1 MINNKQHNIN
11 KNGHRIFFILI
22 LCLFGFCLVQA
33 MQAPRKKHKKR
44 PKGERVYLLHA
55 DELRYDMFGRNPDA
69 QIVKGKVSFM
79 HQGGHLTC
87 DSAYFYQ
94 GTNSVKAFGHVH
106 YRQGDTLSLTC
117 ERAEYDGMM
126 QMMHARRNVVLH
138 HRRQT
143 LKTDSLDFDRLYN
156 MANFFDGGTL
166 IDGKDRLVSDWGEYH
181 TETREAKFVFNV
193 KLRSGKD
200 VVTTDTLYYD
210 VPTSTAHMVGPS
222 KIVSG
227 SSVVH
232 TADGYYDTKT
242 DKAKLFGRSTLV
254 DKDKSITGDSLYYVK
269 NGESTGYGNVV
280 YVDKKNKNSLTC
292 NYLRY
297 NEKTGMGFATKRPV
311 AIDYSQKDTLWMH
324 SDTMRIYTFN
334 INTDSVYRKVHAYPH
349 VRAFRNDMQAICDSL
364 VFNSKDSCMTMYKD
378 PVIWNA
384 NRQMLGEEIRA
395 YMADSTIRFA
405 HVIGQALSI
414 EQMPDSVHYNQIT
427 SSEMKSYFEK
437 GEMKMTEA
445 IGNVQ
450 TVYYM
455 TNDKDSSLVG
465 LNYLETDTMRMYL
478 GAARKLDKIWT
489 NKFTSTMY
497 PITQV
502 PPAKY
507 KLPNFAW
514 FEDLRPKDKNDI
526 FVWRGKS
533 SGTELKS
540 IKRHEA
546 PLQSLKKE
554 SLKKDK
560 EKDEAETA
568 SGKTDKEASKTAPK
582 KTDKE
587 ASKTAPKKT
596 VRAASRKISKVAPK
610 VTKKNKR
617 K

>member
-280 YVDKKNKNSLTC
+280 YVDKKNKNTLTC

-514 FEDLRPKDKNDI
+514 FEDLRPTDKNDI

-554 SLKKDK
+554 SLKEDK
-560 EKDEAETA
+560 EKAEAETA
-568 SGKTDKEASKTAPK
+568 SGKTDKEAFKSAVRTAPK
-582 KTDKE
+582 K
-587 ASKTAPKKT
+587 A
-596 VRAASRKISKVAPK
+596 VRTASRKNSKVAPK

>member
-44 PKGERVYLLHA
+44 PEGERVYLLHA

-87 DSAYFYQ
+87 DSAYFHQ

-514 FEDLRPKDKNDI
+514 FEDLRPTDKNDI

-554 SLKKDK
+554 PLKEDK
-560 EKDEAETA
+560 EKAEAETA
-568 SGKTDKEASKTAPK
+568 SGKTDKEASKS
-582 KTDKE
+582 

-596 VRAASRKISKVAPK
+596 VRAASRKTSKVAPK

>member
-44 PKGERVYLLHA
+44 PEGERVYLLHA
-55 DELRYDMFGRNPDA
+55 DELRYDMFGRTPDA

-200 VVTTDTLYYD
+200 VVTTDTLFYD

-324 SDTMRIYTFN
+324 SDTMRIYTYH

-514 FEDLRPKDKNDI
+514 FEDLRPTDKNDI

-554 SLKKDK
+554 PLKEDK
-560 EKDEAETA
+560 EKAEAETA
-568 SGKTDKEASKTAPK
+568 SGKTDKEASKS
-582 KTDKE
+582 

>member
-44 PKGERVYLLHA
+44 PEGERVYLLHA
-55 DELRYDMFGRNPDA
+55 DELRYDMFGRTPDA

-232 TADGYYDTKT
+232 TADGYYDTRT

-514 FEDLRPKDKNDI
+514 FEDLRPTDKNDI

-554 SLKKDK
+554 PLKEDK
-560 EKDEAETA
+560 EKAEAETA
-568 SGKTDKEASKTAPK
+568 SGKTDKEASKS
-582 KTDKE
+582 

-596 VRAASRKISKVAPK
+596 VCAASRKISKVAPK

>member
-44 PKGERVYLLHA
+44 PEGERVYLLHA

-378 PVIWNA
+378 PIIWNA

-514 FEDLRPKDKNDI
+514 FEDLRPTDKNDI

-554 SLKKDK
+554 PLKEDK
-560 EKDEAETA
+560 EKAEAETA
-568 SGKTDKEASKTAPK
+568 SGKTDKEASKS
-582 KTDKE
+582 
-587 ASKTAPKKT
+587 ASKTAPKKA
-596 VRAASRKISKVAPK
+596 VRAASRKTSKVAPK

>member
-44 PKGERVYLLHA
+44 PEGERVYLLHA

-514 FEDLRPKDKNDI
+514 FEDLRPTDKNDI

-540 IKRHEA
+540 FKRHEA

-554 SLKKDK
+554 PLKEDK
-560 EKDEAETA
+560 EKAEAEAA
-568 SGKTDKEASKTAPK
+568 SEKTA
-582 KTDKE
+582 
-587 ASKTAPKKT
+587 
-596 VRAASRKISKVAPK
+596 KVAPK

>member
-33 MQAPRKKHKKR
+33 MQAPKKKNKKR
-44 PKGERVYLLHA
+44 PEGERVYLLHA

-227 SSVVH
+227 SSVVN

-324 SDTMRIYTFN
+324 SDTMRIYTYH

-514 FEDLRPKDKNDI
+514 FEDLRPTDKNDI

-554 SLKKDK
+554 PLKEDK
-560 EKDEAETA
+560 EKAEAEAA
-568 SGKTDKEASKTAPK
+568 SEKTA
-582 KTDKE
+582 
-587 ASKTAPKKT
+587 
-596 VRAASRKISKVAPK
+596 KVAPK

>member
-44 PKGERVYLLHA
+44 PEGERVYLLHA

-554 SLKKDK
+554 PLKEDK
-560 EKDEAETA
+560 EKAEAETA
-568 SGKTDKEASKTAPK
+568 SGKTDKEASKS
-582 KTDKE
+582 

-596 VRAASRKISKVAPK
+596 VCAASRKTSKVAPK

>member
-465 LNYLETDTMRMYL
+465 LNYLETDTMRMDL

-514 FEDLRPKDKNDI
+514 FEDLRPTDKNDI

-554 SLKKDK
+554 SLKENK
-560 EKDEAETA
+560 EKAEAETA
-568 SGKTDKEASKTAPK
+568 SGKTAKEASKSASKTAPK
-582 KTDKE
+582 K
-587 ASKTAPKKT
+587 A
-596 VRAASRKISKVAPK
+596 VRAVSRKTSKVAPK

>member
-44 PKGERVYLLHA
+44 PEGERVYLLHA

-280 YVDKKNKNSLTC
+280 YVDKRNKNSLTC

-297 NEKTGMGFATKRPV
+297 NEKTGMGFASKRPV

-514 FEDLRPKDKNDI
+514 FEDLRPTDKNDI

-554 SLKKDK
+554 SLKEDR
-560 EKDEAETA
+560 EKAEAETA
-568 SGKTDKEASKTAPK
+568 SGKTDKEASKS
-582 KTDKE
+582 
-587 ASKTAPKKT
+587 ASKTAPKKA
-596 VRAASRKISKVAPK
+596 VRAASGKNSKVAPK

>member
-33 MQAPRKKHKKR
+33 MQAPKKKTKKR
-44 PKGERVYLLHA
+44 PEGERVYLLHA

-269 NGESTGYGNVV
+269 DGESTGYGNVV

-514 FEDLRPKDKNDI
+514 FEDLRPTDKNDI

-554 SLKKDK
+554 PLKEDK
-560 EKDEAETA
+560 EKAEAETA
-568 SGKTDKEASKTAPK
+568 SEKTA
-582 KTDKE
+582 
-587 ASKTAPKKT
+587 
-596 VRAASRKISKVAPK
+596 KVAPK

>member
-44 PKGERVYLLHA
+44 PEGERVYLLHA

-227 SSVVH
+227 SSVVN

-269 NGESTGYGNVV
+269 DGESTGYGNVV

-514 FEDLRPKDKNDI
+514 FEDLRPTDKNDI

-540 IKRHEA
+540 FKRHEA

-554 SLKKDK
+554 PLKEDK
-560 EKDEAETA
+560 EKAEAETA
-568 SGKTDKEASKTAPK
+568 SGKTDKEASKS
-582 KTDKE
+582 

-596 VRAASRKISKVAPK
+596 VRAASRKTSKVAPK

>member
-33 MQAPRKKHKKR
+33 MQAPKKKHKKR
-44 PKGERVYLLHA
+44 PEGERVYLLHA

-227 SSVVH
+227 SSVVN

-324 SDTMRIYTFN
+324 SDTMCIYTFN

-514 FEDLRPKDKNDI
+514 FEDLRPTDKNDI

-554 SLKKDK
+554 PLKEDK
-560 EKDEAETA
+560 EKAEAETA
-568 SGKTDKEASKTAPK
+568 SEKTA
-582 KTDKE
+582 
-587 ASKTAPKKT
+587 
-596 VRAASRKISKVAPK
+596 KVAPK

>member
-44 PKGERVYLLHA
+44 PEGERVYLLHA

-514 FEDLRPKDKNDI
+514 FEDLRPTDKNDI

-554 SLKKDK
+554 PLKEDK
-560 EKDEAETA
+560 EKAEAETA

-582 KTDKE
+582 KT
-587 ASKTAPKKT
+587 
-596 VRAASRKISKVAPK
+596 VCAASRKTSKVAPK

>member
-364 VFNSKDSCMTMYKD
+364 VFNSKDSCMAMYKD

-582 KTDKE
+582 KT
-587 ASKTAPKKT
+587 

>member
-126 QMMHARRNVVLH
+126 QMMYARRNVVLH

-560 EKDEAETA
+560 EKAEAETA
-568 SGKTDKEASKTAPK
+568 SGKTDKEASKS
-582 KTDKE
+582 

>member
-44 PKGERVYLLHA
+44 PEGERVYLLHA

-269 NGESTGYGNVV
+269 DGESTGYGNVV

-514 FEDLRPKDKNDI
+514 FEDLRPTDKNDI

-554 SLKKDK
+554 PLKEDK
-560 EKDEAETA
+560 EKAEAEAA
-568 SGKTDKEASKTAPK
+568 SGKTDKEASKS
-582 KTDKE
+582 
-587 ASKTAPKKT
+587 ASKTASKKA
-596 VRAASRKISKVAPK
+596 VRAASRKTSKVAPK

>member
-44 PKGERVYLLHA
+44 PEGERVYLLHA

-232 TADGYYDTKT
+232 TADGYYDTRT

-514 FEDLRPKDKNDI
+514 FENLRPKDKNDI

-554 SLKKDK
+554 SLKEDR
-560 EKDEAETA
+560 EKAEAETA
-568 SGKTDKEASKTAPK
+568 SGKTDKEASKS
-582 KTDKE
+582 
-587 ASKTAPKKT
+587 ASKTAPKKA
-596 VRAASRKISKVAPK
+596 VRAASRKTSKVAPK

>member
-1 MINNKQHNIN
+1 MINNKQYNIN

-280 YVDKKNKNSLTC
+280 YVDKKNKNTLTC

-297 NEKTGMGFATKRPV
+297 NEKTGKGFATKRPV

-427 SSEMKSYFEK
+427 SSEMKSYFKK

-514 FEDLRPKDKNDI
+514 FEDLRPTDKNDI

-554 SLKKDK
+554 SLKEDK
-560 EKDEAETA
+560 GKAEAETA
-568 SGKTDKEASKTAPK
+568 SGKTDKEASKSAV
-582 KTDKE
+582 
-587 ASKTAPKKT
+587 KTAPKKA
-596 VRAASRKISKVAPK
+596 VRAASRKTSKVAPK

>member
-44 PKGERVYLLHA
+44 PEGERVYLLHA

-117 ERAEYDGMM
+117 EKAEYDGMM

-280 YVDKKNKNSLTC
+280 YVDKKNKNTLTC

-514 FEDLRPKDKNDI
+514 FEDLRPTDKNDI

-540 IKRHEA
+540 FKRHEA

-554 SLKKDK
+554 PLKEDE
-560 EKDEAETA
+560 EKAEAETA
-568 SGKTDKEASKTAPK
+568 SGKTDKEASK
-582 KTDKE
+582 
-587 ASKTAPKKT
+587 SVVKTAPKKA
-596 VRAASRKISKVAPK
+596 VRAASRKTSKAAPK

>member
-1 MINNKQHNIN
+1 
-11 KNGHRIFFILI
+11 
-22 LCLFGFCLVQA
+22 
-33 MQAPRKKHKKR
+33 
-44 PKGERVYLLHA
+44 
-55 DELRYDMFGRNPDA
+55 MFGRNPDA

-560 EKDEAETA
+560 EKAEAETA
-568 SGKTDKEASKTAPK
+568 SG

>member
-44 PKGERVYLLHA
+44 PEGERVYLLHA

-227 SSVVH
+227 SSVVN

-269 NGESTGYGNVV
+269 DGESTGYGNVV
-280 YVDKKNKNSLTC
+280 YVDKNNKNSLTC

-324 SDTMRIYTFN
+324 SDTMRIYTYH

-349 VRAFRNDMQAICDSL
+349 VRAFRNDMQAICDSM

-514 FEDLRPKDKNDI
+514 FEDLRPTDKNDI

-554 SLKKDK
+554 PLKEDK
-560 EKDEAETA
+560 EKAEAETA
-568 SGKTDKEASKTAPK
+568 SEKTA
-582 KTDKE
+582 
-587 ASKTAPKKT
+587 
-596 VRAASRKISKVAPK
+596 KVAPK

>member
-280 YVDKKNKNSLTC
+280 YVDKKNKNTLTC

-514 FEDLRPKDKNDI
+514 FEDLRPTDKNDI

-554 SLKKDK
+554 SLKEDK
-560 EKDEAETA
+560 EKAEAENA
-568 SGKTDKEASKTAPK
+568 SGKTDKEAFKSAVRTAPK
-582 KTDKE
+582 K
-587 ASKTAPKKT
+587 A
-596 VRAASRKISKVAPK
+596 VRTASRKNSKVAPK

>member
-44 PKGERVYLLHA
+44 PEGERVYLLHA

-378 PVIWNA
+378 PIIWNA

-514 FEDLRPKDKNDI
+514 FEDLRPTDKNDI

-554 SLKKDK
+554 PLKEDK
-560 EKDEAETA
+560 EKAEAETA
-568 SGKTDKEASKTAPK
+568 SEKTA
-582 KTDKE
+582 
-587 ASKTAPKKT
+587 
-596 VRAASRKISKVAPK
+596 KVAPK

>member
-44 PKGERVYLLHA
+44 PEGERVYLLHA

-232 TADGYYDTKT
+232 TADGYYDTRT

-378 PVIWNA
+378 PIIWNA

-554 SLKKDK
+554 PLKEDK
-560 EKDEAETA
+560 EKAEAETA
-568 SGKTDKEASKTAPK
+568 SGKTDKEASKS
-582 KTDKE
+582 

-596 VRAASRKISKVAPK
+596 VRAASRKTSKVAPK

>member
-44 PKGERVYLLHA
+44 PEGERVYLLHA
-55 DELRYDMFGRNPDA
+55 DELRYDMFGRTPDA

-280 YVDKKNKNSLTC
+280 YVDKKNKNTLTC

-324 SDTMRIYTFN
+324 SDTMRIYTYH

-554 SLKKDK
+554 PLKEDK
-560 EKDEAETA
+560 EKAEAETA
-568 SGKTDKEASKTAPK
+568 SGKTDKEAAKS
-582 KTDKE
+582 

>member
-1 MINNKQHNIN
+1 
-11 KNGHRIFFILI
+11 
-22 LCLFGFCLVQA
+22 
-33 MQAPRKKHKKR
+33 
-44 PKGERVYLLHA
+44 
-55 DELRYDMFGRNPDA
+55 
-69 QIVKGKVSFM
+69 
-79 HQGGHLTC
+79 
-87 DSAYFYQ
+87 
-94 GTNSVKAFGHVH
+94 
-106 YRQGDTLSLTC
+106 
-117 ERAEYDGMM
+117 
-126 QMMHARRNVVLH
+126 
-138 HRRQT
+138 
-143 LKTDSLDFDRLYN
+143 
-156 MANFFDGGTL
+156 
-166 IDGKDRLVSDWGEYH
+166 
-181 TETREAKFVFNV
+181 
-193 KLRSGKD
+193 
-200 VVTTDTLYYD
+200 
-210 VPTSTAHMVGPS
+210 MVGPS

-514 FEDLRPKDKNDI
+514 FEDLRPTDKNDI

-540 IKRHEA
+540 FKRHEA

-554 SLKKDK
+554 PLKEDE
-560 EKDEAETA
+560 EKAEAETA
-568 SGKTDKEASKTAPK
+568 SGNTDKEASKSASKTAPK
-582 KTDKE
+582 K
-587 ASKTAPKKT
+587 A
-596 VRAASRKISKVAPK
+596 VRAASRKTSKVAPK